1 MPSSGG
7 ALGCWHW
14 VFIEA
19 ELILMRGTWSRNR
32 RNSLADTCVNCA
44 LLSYQMSTKF
54 SSANDVEVGGGVG
67 LRVFEDGVPK
77 KRKKLSTAL
86 APPALMS
93 TQEM

>member
-1 MPSSGG
+1 
-7 ALGCWHW
+7 
-14 VFIEA
+14 
-19 ELILMRGTWSRNR
+19 
-32 RNSLADTCVNCA
+32 
-44 LLSYQMSTKF
+44 MSTKF

-67 LRVFEDGVPK
+67 LRVFEDGVLK